1 MSTNTINTINDDA
14 QLRRLAA
21 EELAIYDLLT
31 TTSTQQEREHER
43 VRTYSD
49 GLATIR
55 GQLDAL
61 MAHAPTARIER
72 LLDAVMDGEIDGA
85 SYRGHC
91 RCPLGWLE
99 PGEGHDPASSFLLE
113 AYAYDIHPGQT
124 PETNGRLRRLER
136 WVVVFLG
143 RRYEEECAADEVAAL
158 REAASRLSA
167 ASEEAV
173 G

>member
-1 MSTNTINTINDDA
+1 MTVDYA
-14 QLRRLAA
+14 RHLQRLA
-21 EELAIYDLLT
+21 EIEPAIRDLLT
-31 TTSTQQEREHER
+31 PNQPDPQPAAGVRGQP
-43 VRTYSD
+43 RTYSD

-158 REAASRLSA
+158 REAAS
-167 ASEEAV
+167 EEAV